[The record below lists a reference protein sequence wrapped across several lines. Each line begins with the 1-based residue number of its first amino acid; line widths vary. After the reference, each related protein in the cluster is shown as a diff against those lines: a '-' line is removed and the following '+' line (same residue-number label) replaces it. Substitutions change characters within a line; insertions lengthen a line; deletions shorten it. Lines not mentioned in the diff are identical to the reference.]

1 MLVTKNLY
9 SIKSDYGVEKNLA
22 IIPIKKFNISDRYIV
37 DDITIYPSN
46 SVDSMELMGMK
57 VDLDFWE
64 IQEEFFNS
72 AIVVFPVEIK
82 KSHPF
87 KNFTIEERQQI
98 LDSNI
103 SKTEEILN
111 ILKYIYCNL
120 GKTSMLMQ
128 RAGYINNIY
137 SGIIIYYP
145 QMEMFDFIKDKHKAK
160 AEFIGKGL
168 TVNLKEIEEILVSH
182 TVLLKSD
189 CGELGNIAKHA
200 LQLYSNIIEAN
211 NLTNKYV
218 QALSLIEYL
227 SNPFKFEKMQK
238 LKGRVISF
246 TADNRKDYHE
256 LSERFK
262 WLTGLENEGRE
273 QLGLRTNII
282 HNGQILENLLSK
294 PYEAEFL
301 IKELQLY
308 ICNYLEEMF
317 VNYKESWDFFVNL
330 RKQRYENIMKKRSGF
345 EGKDVGD
352 TLVLIDF
359 KFFND
364 ALKEVYQMYP
374 QHFKKRFNMSNFL
387 ISCMLQTGLERKG
400 WKVPFQFIIESN
412 QKIYNDSQPMDILEY
427 EQLGMDTEY
436 GEFDIHVT
444 KTHYDYREEFVSI
457 LYEYTLERNQV
468 LIPSSRFDNII
479 LISDRNGI
487 SHGFFEEVEQSVK
500 EIYLGRLDN
509 KRTTAFPNF
518 IWFDIQYLFCEML
531 GIDLTEDAV
540 PNLIFDIN

>member
-9 SIKSDYGVEKNLA
+9 SIKSDYGVEKDLA

-72 AIVVFPVEIK
+72 AIVVFPVEIR

-87 KNFTIEERQQI
+87 KNFTVEERQQI

-120 GKTSMLMQ
+120 GKTSLLMQ

-145 QMEMFDFIKDKHKAK
+145 QMEMFDFIKDKHKVK

-168 TVNLKEIEEILVSH
+168 TVNLKEIEEILISH

-317 VNYKESWDFFVNL
+317 ANYKESWDFL
-330 RKQRYENIMKKRSGF
+330 
-345 EGKDVGD
+345 
-352 TLVLIDF
+352 
-359 KFFND
+359 
-364 ALKEVYQMYP
+364 
-374 QHFKKRFNMSNFL
+374 
-387 ISCMLQTGLERKG
+387 
-400 WKVPFQFIIESN
+400 
-412 QKIYNDSQPMDILEY
+412 
-427 EQLGMDTEY
+427 
-436 GEFDIHVT
+436 
-444 KTHYDYREEFVSI
+444 
-457 LYEYTLERNQV
+457 
-468 LIPSSRFDNII
+468 
-479 LISDRNGI
+479 
-487 SHGFFEEVEQSVK
+487 
-500 EIYLGRLDN
+500 
-509 KRTTAFPNF
+509 
-518 IWFDIQYLFCEML
+518 
-531 GIDLTEDAV
+531 
-540 PNLIFDIN
+540 